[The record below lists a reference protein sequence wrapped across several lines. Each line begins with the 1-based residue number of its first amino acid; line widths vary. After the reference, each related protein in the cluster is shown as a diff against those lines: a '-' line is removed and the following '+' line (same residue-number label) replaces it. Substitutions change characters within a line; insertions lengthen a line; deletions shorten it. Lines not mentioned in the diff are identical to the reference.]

1 MPNGQWV
8 CVWKGFKVR
17 GLRKPRNL
25 PPQQFLQWSKA
36 VLCVAGIPFT
46 PKFLSEQHPQWET
59 QGTDSSLLWPFS
71 WCKWGMVKA
80 AGDEDS
86 MLRFLS
92 SVVSLW
98 VQPSIRWAYVII
110 SKCTEWNSCCHLSS
124 LGWSNTSSIFL
135 GWAVKSL
142 ICHGWELLSCLGQ
155 ILTQGLLT
163 LTFLKEGLYIPEAVI
178 TQERNRS
185 HAQGG

>member
-1 MPNGQWV
+1 MVNEFVSEKDLKLEDQENLGTSLHSNFCCGQRQ
-8 CVWKGFKVR
+8 CSVWRGFHS
-17 GLRKPRNL
+17 P
-25 PPQQFLQWSKA
+25 
-36 VLCVAGIPFT
+36 

-59 QGTDSSLLWPFS
+59 KGTDSSLLWPFS

-80 AGDEDS
+80 GDEDS
-86 MLRFLS
+86 MLRFLP
-92 SVVSLW
+92 SVVALW
-98 VQPSIRWAYVII
+98 VQPSIRWADVTIG
-110 SKCTEWNSCCHLSS
+110 KCIEWNSCCHLSS
-124 LGWSNTSSIFL
+124 LGWSNTSGIFL

-155 ILTQGLLT
+155 ILTQSLLT
-163 LTFLKEGLYIPEAVI
+163 LTFLKEGLHIPDAVI

>member
-17 GLRKPRNL
+17 GSRKPRNL
-25 PPQQFLQWSKA
+25 PPQQFLLWSKA

-46 PKFLSEQHPQWET
+46 PQISLWAASSVGDKGYRFITTVTIFLVQM
-59 QGTDSSLLWPFS
+59 
-71 WCKWGMVKA
+71 GMMK

-86 MLRFLS
+86 MLRFLP
-92 SVVSLW
+92 SVVALW
-98 VQPSIRWAYVII
+98 VQPSIRWADVTI
-110 SKCTEWNSCCHLSS
+110 SKCIEWNSCCHLSS
-124 LGWSNTSSIFL
+124 LGWSNTSGIFL

-155 ILTQGLLT
+155 ILTQSLLT
-163 LTFLKEGLYIPEAVI
+163 LTFLK
-178 TQERNRS
+178 
-185 HAQGG
+185 